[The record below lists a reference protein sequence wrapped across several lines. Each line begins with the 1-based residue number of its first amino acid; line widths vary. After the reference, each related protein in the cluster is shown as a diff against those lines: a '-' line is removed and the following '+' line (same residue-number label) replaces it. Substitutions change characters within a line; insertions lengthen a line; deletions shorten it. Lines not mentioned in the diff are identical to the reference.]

1 MTFLQE
7 QIARVEYLR
16 AKIAAMDRDYH
27 EQGLPRVSDDVYN
40 QAYSELVK
48 LEELTGLDSSRSPTQ
63 VATWKPK
70 KTFEKYT
77 HQRPMLSIKTL
88 TDSSKEA
95 AVQFVESV
103 FTQLR
108 NVDSGFDL
116 TPLAEFVAE
125 VKYDGLAIDLTY
137 DAGVLVSAATRG
149 DHFVGEC
156 VTQNAKMISDIP
168 HTIDDWTLLKRR
180 IHVRGEV
187 YLRRSVMESTNNQL
201 QMLGKP
207 LIKNTRNEASGAL
220 RQKDPNRTREANLS
234 FVAYEAFMEDP
245 PTQSP
250 LKYGTESLAQLRKQS
265 EILGL
270 LKHWGFNTGYGFALC
285 KTAEDLYSFFLR
297 VGQDRAS
304 LDYDIDGVVYKLND
318 MALMG
323 NLGVVGKEP
332 RGMAAHKFPPTQ
344 KLSRVRDI
352 VVQVGRTGKI
362 TPVAKI
368 DPTEVHGVVVSSVTL
383 SNFDYLR
390 LKDIRVGDTVIV
402 QRAGDVI
409 PEIVGVFDADRPD
422 RGPETT
428 TPTHCPDCASELV
441 RQEGHANWRC
451 PDSYGKC
458 RSQKLTRLTHFVSR
472 NKMNVE
478 GLGPETLEDLLDS
491 SEVEDWIDLYCLGL
505 RKYVEE
511 KYGHPATL
519 RQMLEAFN
527 ELGAARIQALASKA
541 WLKHLG
547 EKKQRKILYHLG
559 QSLARP
565 LSNFLAALGVPR
577 IGESTSKVLASHF
590 KTLSRFCKA
599 IEDPALLD
607 VVPELTNLEASLLRS
622 YLADPE
628 TQLQLFIA
636 QLLGMEFR
644 EEIEEG
650 PLTGHTFCFS
660 GSMSPHSKA
669 DLIEFV
675 QSKGAKSVSSVSRA
689 VTHFV
694 YGDGSGEKK
703 AKAIKLK
710 LNVVSIDD
718 FTKQFKY
725 A

>member
-1 MTFLQE
+1 MDE
-7 QIARVEYLR
+7 AYHVEGRPLV
-16 AKIAAMDRDYH
+16 
-27 EQGLPRVSDDVYN
+27 PDDVYN
-40 QAYSELVK
+40 GAYSELQQLEK
-48 LEELTGLDSSRSPTQ
+48 LVDLDPSESPTQ
-63 VATWKPK
+63 VATWKPSK
-70 KTFEKYT
+70 VFEKFT

-88 TDSSKEA
+88 TDSSKA
-95 AVQFVESV
+95 AAEQFVESV
-103 FTQLR
+103 LSQLR
-108 NVDSGFDL
+108 TTMPGFDL
-116 TPLAEFVAE
+116 SPLAEFVAE
-125 VKYDGLAIDLTY
+125 VKYDGLAIDLVY
-137 DAGVLVSAATRG
+137 DGGEIVTAATRG

-156 VTQNAKMISDIP
+156 VTQNAKMIEDIP
-168 HTIDDWTLLKRR
+168 HRIDDWTLLNRR

-187 YLRRSVMESTNNQL
+187 YLKRSVMESSNNQL
-201 QMLGKP
+201 RILGKP

-245 PTQSP
+245 PTQFP

-285 KTAEDLYSFFLR
+285 KTAEELYSFFLK
-297 VGQDRAS
+297 VGQDRNG

-332 RGMAAHKFPPTQ
+332 RGMAAHKFPPSQ

-368 DPTEVHGVVVSSVTL
+368 DPTEVHGVIVSSVTL
-383 SNFDYLR
+383 SNFEEIAR
-390 LKDIRVGDTVIV
+390 KDIRPGDTVIV

-422 RGPETT
+422 RGPAAVA
-428 TPTHCPDCASELV
+428 PTHCPDCASLLT
-441 RQEGHANWRC
+441 RQEGHANWKC
-451 PDSYGKC
+451 PDSYNRC
-458 RSQKLTRLTHFVSR
+458 RSQKLTRLSHFVSR
-472 NKMNVE
+472 NKMNIE
-478 GLGPETLEDLLDS
+478 GIGPETLEDLMDA
-491 SEVEDWIDLYCLGL
+491 SEMEDWIDLYCLGL
-505 RKYVEE
+505 RKHVEV

-519 RQMLEAFN
+519 RQMLDAFN
-527 ELGAARIQALASKA
+527 ELGAARVQAIASKA
-541 WLKHLG
+541 WLDHLG
-547 EKKQRKILYHLG
+547 AKKQLKIVYFIG
-559 QSLARP
+559 QSLSRP

-590 KTLSRFCKA
+590 KSFSKFCEA
-599 IEDPALLD
+599 ISNPSLLD
-607 VVPELTNLEASLLRS
+607 VVPDLTALEASLLRE

-628 TQLQLFIA
+628 SQLQFKIA
-636 QLLGMEFR
+636 QLLGMEFT
-644 EEIEEG
+644 EKTEEG
-650 PLTGHTFCFS
+650 PLSGLVFCFS
-660 GSMSPHSKA
+660 GSMGSHSKP

-675 QSKGAKSVSSVSRA
+675 QSRGAKSVSSVSRA

-694 YGDGSGEKK
+694 YGDGSGDKK

-710 LNVVSIDD
+710 VNLVSVDEFIS
-718 FTKQFKY
+718 QFNP
-725 A
+725 AP